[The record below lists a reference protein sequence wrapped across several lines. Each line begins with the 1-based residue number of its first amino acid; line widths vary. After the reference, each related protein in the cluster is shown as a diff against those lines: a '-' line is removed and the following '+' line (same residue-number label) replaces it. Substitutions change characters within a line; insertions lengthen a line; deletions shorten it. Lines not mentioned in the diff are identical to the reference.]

1 MAVFLH
7 CIHNA
12 TAMETLK
19 SGDVPALITNMEV
32 MQILS
37 ARADA
42 RRKGAEAEGED
53 FAAGRKRR
61 KRPDDRRHRHR
72 DWIEGK
78 LLDYLKNSP
87 CGADGVDRS
96 KMGELVGKLRG
107 VGSAAVDTTATN
119 AEMADAVKSSPDD
132 NSGQEREQSG
142 GGEANYGLTDG
153 ETLQILNHMPS
164 ELVELHLMIEDLPGR
179 MADGRQE
186 ELLALVGE
194 YAGQNNEEQ
203 QQQEQQG
210 MEQDVKEH
218 YEEEVVE
225 EDYSREDGSKTTIK
239 KTNRER
245 GVKSDNGGKGGG
257 AGSEDEE
264 ILGTISDEE

>member
-1 MAVFLH
+1 
-7 CIHNA
+7 
-12 TAMETLK
+12 METLK
-19 SGDVPALITNMEV
+19 SGDVPALVTNMEV
-32 MQILS
+32 MQILT

-53 FAAGRKRR
+53 VATGRKRR

-78 LLDYLKNSP
+78 LLDYLKSSP

-107 VGSAAVDTTATN
+107 VGSAADDTTATD
-119 AEMADAVKSSPDD
+119 AEMSDAVKSSPDD
-132 NSGQEREQSG
+132 NSGQELEQSG
-142 GGEANYGLTDG
+142 GGGANYGLTDG

-164 ELVELHLMIEDLPGR
+164 ELVELHLMIEDLPDR
-179 MADGRQE
+179 MADERQE

-194 YAGQNNEEQ
+194 YAGQNNEGQ
-203 QQQEQQG
+203 QQQEEQG
-210 MEQDVKEH
+210 MEQDVEEH

-225 EDYSREDGSKTTIK
+225 SDYSREHGSKTTNK
-239 KTNRER
+239 NTSRER
-245 GVKSDNGGKGGG
+245 GAKNDNGDKGCGE
-257 AGSEDEE
+257 GSENEE